1 MSKKFYKLDDIANF
15 TNINNFFK
23 LEASPNTMDSAIAP
37 VYVLW
42 TEEMFEDV
50 FEQNC
55 EKSIYIHETNDAWG
69 KFKNLYTQWV
79 ARNKTFIANEMD
91 ALSQK
96 YNPIENYNRYEE
108 HSGED
113 VNTKAPDEWVQTTTE
128 TPDDYKVTTT
138 QTPTNWVKEN
148 NRSYDNY
155 HETLTDTPDDWVT
168 EKTDTPT
175 NWIKE
180 NNRSYDDYHETATD
194 TPTNWETTKTDT
206 PTNWVTEKTDTPNNW
221 RKEVAEEYE
230 DYKET
235 EIQTPNG
242 WTQETSKLSINNGG
256 NVNNKVVPFEA
267 TEPELVSQTE
277 SSANENTATEQK
289 GIFETSKAIEGRK
302 TVTETQDGSYTSST
316 EQSGTF
322 QTVTEQ
328 SGTFEHDKTITG
340 SETITE
346 EQKGTY
352 TSSTEQS
359 GTFEHDKTITGSET
373 ITEEQKGTFTSSTE
387 QSGTFEHDKTITG
400 SETITEEQKGTFKTE
415 VEESGSKVIT
425 NEQSGEMVDTTAY
438 GHIIETKG
446 NVGVTTS
453 QQMIASSLELYS
465 HDFVYRWLMRFF
477 DSCCVYV

>member
-23 LEASPNTMDSAIAP
+23 LEASPNTMDSALAP
-37 VYVLW
+37 VYILW

-113 VNTKAPDEWVQTTTE
+113 VNTKAPDEWIQTTTE

-148 NRSYDNY
+148 NRSYD
-155 HETLTDTPDDWVT
+155 
-168 EKTDTPT
+168 
-175 NWIKE
+175 
-180 NNRSYDDYHETATD
+180 DYHETETD

-206 PTNWVTEKTDTPNNW
+206 PTNWVTEKTDTPANW
-221 RKEVAEEYE
+221 KKEVAEEYE

-235 EIQTPNG
+235 ETQTPNG

-277 SSANENTATEQK
+277 SSTSENTATEQK

-302 TVTETQDGSYTSST
+302 TVTETQDGSYISST

-328 SGTFEHDKTITG
+328 SGTFEHDKTISG

-346 EQKGTY
+346 EQKG
-352 TSSTEQS
+352 S
-359 GTFEHDKTITGSET
+359 
-373 ITEEQKGTFTSSTE
+373 
-387 QSGTFEHDKTITG
+387 
-400 SETITEEQKGTFKTE
+400 FKTE

>member
-23 LEASPNTMDSAIAP
+23 LEASPNTMDSALAP
-37 VYVLW
+37 VYILW

-96 YNPIENYNRYEE
+96 YNPIENYNRHEE

-148 NRSYDNY
+148 NRSYD
-155 HETLTDTPDDWVT
+155 
-168 EKTDTPT
+168 
-175 NWIKE
+175 
-180 NNRSYDDYHETATD
+180 DYHETETD

-235 EIQTPNG
+235 ETQTPNG

-277 SSANENTATEQK
+277 SSASENTATEQK

-302 TVTETQDGSYTSST
+302 TVTETQDGSYISST

-328 SGTFEHDKTITG
+328 SGTFEHDKTISG

-346 EQKGTY
+346 EQKG
-352 TSSTEQS
+352 S
-359 GTFEHDKTITGSET
+359 
-373 ITEEQKGTFTSSTE
+373 
-387 QSGTFEHDKTITG
+387 
-400 SETITEEQKGTFKTE
+400 FKTE